1 MSAISWVIL
10 AILIVLGI
18 VMAVVVWKK
27 RRAGKSTEPNYRAL
41 FLMGA
46 ALLAVGII
54 YLVLC
59 LLTDISCV
67 ISTPLLAL
75 GAIYLT
81 AGLANKNK
89 WKRTS

>member
-1 MSAISWVIL
+1 MSTISWVLL

-18 VMAVVVWKK
+18 LMAVVVW
-27 RRAGKSTEPNYRAL
+27 RRRRGGKSTEPNYRAL

-59 LLTDISCV
+59 LVTDVSCV
-67 ISTPLLAL
+67 TPIPLLAL

-81 AGLANKNK
+81 AGLANKDK
-89 WKRTS
+89 WKRNS